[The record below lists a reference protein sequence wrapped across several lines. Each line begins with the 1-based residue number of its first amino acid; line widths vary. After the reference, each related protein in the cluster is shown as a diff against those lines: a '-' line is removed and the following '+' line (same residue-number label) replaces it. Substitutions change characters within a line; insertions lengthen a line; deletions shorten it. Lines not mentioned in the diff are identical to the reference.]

1 MPTTKS
7 ATQVAVTPASSGAGK
22 RGGSSSVSESLSG
35 RASQP
40 RSCSVRLGPGSSL
53 RVAFHMLP
61 VLLNWFRDGTALRGW
76 IRLVRE
82 KVSLGAKECEG
93 GARAGSQGGY
103 LERKERGEAVAE
115 REGEIE
121 SLRRGGGRE
130 MEAERHTHT
139 HTHTHTGGEMD
150 RVTHSSGTS
159 RLPLSLPQRPSLPTQ
174 PPASLHTS
182 TCHWGSFSSSA
193 SLLRSGSSSISH
205 FPKRCE
211 AETQHCEARARGSA
225 PLLALGAACPV

>member
-61 VLLNWFRDGTALRGW
+61 VLLNWFRDATALRGW

-130 MEAERHTHT
+130 MEAGRHTHT
-139 HTHTHTGGEMD
+139 HTHTHTHRWWDGQSD
-150 RVTHSSGTS
+150 PQLWHLSFTPFSPPKTLTPNPASSK
-159 RLPLSLPQRPSLPTQ
+159 PPHKYLSL
-174 PPASLHTS
+174 
-182 TCHWGSFSSSA
+182 G
-193 SLLRSGSSSISH
+193 
-205 FPKRCE
+205 
-211 AETQHCEARARGSA
+211 
-225 PLLALGAACPV
+225 